1 MPTFSL
7 FLELRICTDSWFP
20 WDDSTVRTVRTAP
33 GRDRPATYSM
43 VPVPGELPVA
53 TWRLEHGRE
62 INSSFEEHAHDFP
75 GLAYFQSTGGLLRT
89 GRRAW
94 PIEAGD
100 LFVIAPGDLMGRIH
114 ATDLADSH
122 GWGVFFTADALGPDV
137 PGAHLAWR
145 THPLLFPF
153 VRGGAIGALRL
164 RVPQPDRP
172 DWVVRIQALHDELAQ
187 RRDGYQ
193 QAVPAHLVL
202 LLVAVSR
209 LAADVVGDLRENRE
223 PLLAEV
229 FEVIERRYPQPL
241 SLRDVATAVNISPG
255 HLTSTVRRRTGR
267 TVQAWITE
275 RRMVQARRLLAA
287 TELPISEVGRRVG
300 FPDAGYFTR
309 TFGKVHGISPAQW
322 RRAGADP
329 ANLSTRSE
337 TPSTLTKSG

>member
-1 MPTFSL
+1 ML
-7 FLELRICTDSWFP
+7 
-20 WDDSTVRTVRTAP
+20 
-33 GRDRPATYSM
+33 PA
-43 VPVPGELPVA
+43 PGELPVA
-53 TWRLEHGRE
+53 TWRLEHGWE
-62 INSSFEEHAHDFP
+62 GTGTFEEHAHDFP
-75 GLAYFQSTGGLLRT
+75 GLAYFETTGGLLRT

-100 LFVIAPGDLMGRIH
+100 LFIIAPGDVMGHIH
-114 ATDLADSH
+114 ATDLAHAD

-164 RVPQPDRP
+164 RVPEPDRP
-172 DWVVRIQALHDELAQ
+172 GWAARIKALHDELTQ
-187 RRDGYQ
+187 RQDGYQ
-193 QAVPAHLVL
+193 EAVPAHLTL
-202 LLVAVSR
+202 LLVGVSR

-229 FEVIERRYPQPL
+229 FEVIEQRYPQPL
-241 SLRDVATAVNISPG
+241 SLRDVAAAVSVSPG

-267 TVQAWITE
+267 TVQEWITE

-287 TELPISEVGRRVG
+287 TELPINEIGRQVGY
-300 FPDAGYFTR
+300 PDAGYFAR

-329 ANLSTRSE
+329 GSR
-337 TPSTLTKSG
+337 PRRRVGI

>member
-1 MPTFSL
+1 MRL
-7 FLELRICTDSWFP
+7 Q
-20 WDDSTVRTVRTAP
+20 WDDSTVRTVRMSR

-43 VPVPGELPVA
+43 LPAPGELPVA
-53 TWRLEHGRE
+53 TWRLEEQSWSTDG
-62 INSSFEEHAHDFP
+62 SFEEHAHDFP
-75 GLAYFQSTGGLLRT
+75 GLAYFQTTGGRLRT

-100 LFVIAPGDLMGRIH
+100 LFVIAPGDVMGHINPS
-114 ATDLADSH
+114 DLAGVR

-164 RVPQPDRP
+164 RVPEPNRP
-172 DWVVRIQALHDELAQ
+172 EWTARLQALHDELAH
-187 RRDGYQ
+187 RRDGYRE
-193 QAVPAHLVL
+193 AVPAHLVL

-267 TVQAWITE
+267 TVQEWITE

-287 TELPISEVGRRVG
+287 TELPISDVGREVG
-300 FPDAGYFTR
+300 FPDAGYFAR
-309 TFGKVHGISPAQW
+309 TFGKVHGMSPARW
-322 RRAGADP
+322 RRAGSDP
-329 ANLSTRSE
+329 ATGRRDQKPLPTDESR
-337 TPSTLTKSG
+337 